1 MKVLAIAR
9 RILLQLSH
17 DRRTMAL
24 LLIAPLILL
33 TLISLLLNSYGT
45 NQAIALVNGPLAYE
59 QQLESIDVDVTRT
72 SEAEGRNLL
81 ERGQVSAIVSMVNDR
96 LSIQMDGTSSAAT
109 QVLSKLELARSSSG
123 WISSDYQ
130 PDIQYIYGSAHLEMF
145 DQLGPMLIG
154 LLVFFL
160 VFLIAGISFV
170 QERTSGTLEKLLSTP
185 VKRWEI
191 VLGYIVGFGTI
202 TVIQSLFISLYVV
215 YVLRVLMAGSIF
227 LVLLITLLSALTAL
241 TLGILLSTASESE
254 FQMVQMIPVVMVPQV
269 FLSGI
274 FELSGIWKTLSHF
287 TPIYYIADSLS
298 QVMLKGCGFLDIADN
313 LLILVGFCLFFVIL
327 NIQLLKKQRSI

>member
-1 MKVLAIAR
+1 MKVFAIAR
-9 RILLQLSH
+9 RILLQLAH

-24 LLIAPLILL
+24 LLMAPLLLL

-45 NQAIALVNGPLAYE
+45 DQAVALINGPVAYE
-59 QQLESIDVDVTRT
+59 QQLEKNGVDVTRT
-72 SEAEGRNLL
+72 TEAEGMSLL
-81 ERGQVSAIVSMVNDR
+81 EQGEVSAVVSMVNNR
-96 LSIQMDGTSSAAT
+96 LQIQLDGSSSAAA
-109 QVLSKLELARSSSG
+109 QVLTKLEMARSTSG
-123 WISSDYQ
+123 WVSADYKSDVTYV
-130 PDIQYIYGSAHLEMF
+130 YGSAYLEMF

-191 VLGYIVGFGTI
+191 VLGYITGFGIITI
-202 TVIQSLFISLYVV
+202 VQSLLISLYVV
-215 YVLRVLMAGSIF
+215 YVLKVLMAGSIF
-227 LVLLITLLSALTAL
+227 LVLLITLFSALTAL
-241 TLGILLSTASESE
+241 TLGILLSTVSQSE
-254 FQMVQMIPVVMVPQV
+254 FQMVQMIPVVIVPQV

-274 FELSGIWKTLSHF
+274 FELDGIWETLSYF

-298 QVMLKGCGFLDIADN
+298 KVMLKGCGFFDIAEN
-313 LLILVGFCLFFVIL
+313 LLVLSGFCILFIIL